1 MPHNS
6 SLTLRIS
13 TRKDF
18 DKPVCLLFLLVMLSA
33 VISPQPLLLTCL
45 AVLFFGGVGVTHTL
59 EYFNVNN
66 AELISVIFPDGSVR
80 LKSNCGDTVRGVLD
94 GQQWSTGQLTVLRV
108 VVTGSVR
115 KVIILSSKQ
124 RGREDFRRLNTWLRQ
139 ASMVAA

>member
-1 MPHNS
+1 MPYNS
-6 SLTLRIS
+6 SLTLRIAN
-13 TRKDF
+13 RRDF

-33 VISPQPLLLTCL
+33 VISPQPLLLTSL
-45 AVLFFGGVGVTHTL
+45 AVLFFGGVWATHTL

-66 AELISVIFPDGSVR
+66 VELISVIFPDGIVR
-80 LKSNCGDTVRGVLD
+80 LKSNHGDTFEGVLD
-94 GQQWSTGQLTVLRV
+94 GQQWSTGQLAVLRV

-139 ASMVAA
+139 ASMVTA